1 VLLPA
6 LGERSA
12 SDCTCHLA
20 AARGASLRERWSMW
34 RQQADGNRVGRAAQV
49 KALRERNSVVKRK
62 ASIIIN
68 NMSKLVLNPADAA
81 PFLPRLLPEV
91 RKVGRPAASAARA
104 PACSLDLLMWR
115 NKNSAAM
122 APMRAQSRGHAG
134 GCAWGRRLCRGG
146 FGSRPCAHGGAAAP
160 LEGSWVCTRCAGQQL

>member
-1 VLLPA
+1 
-6 LGERSA
+6 
-12 SDCTCHLA
+12 
-20 AARGASLRERWSMW
+20 M
-34 RQQADGNRVGRAAQV
+34 
-49 KALRERNSVVKRK
+49 VKRK

-91 RKVGRPAASAARA
+91 RKVGRPAAPAARA

-122 APMRAQSRGHAG
+122 APMRAQSRGHTG
-134 GCAWGRRLCRGG
+134 GVCPGAEVTQGRPWQPSMCSWG
-146 FGSRPCAHGGAAAP
+146 GSGAP
-160 LEGSWVCTRCAGQQL
+160 